1 LLAAAAAAAANLWQI
16 ESRGRRAFNS
26 LIMAPAESALNY
38 VAAFGAAVLCA
49 LHSGWPAA
57 RLRVQSRNWGF
68 ARRGAARRGEGRAAG

>member
-1 LLAAAAAAAANLWQI
+1 
-16 ESRGRRAFNS
+16 
-26 LIMAPAESALNY
+26 MAPAESALNY